1 MASFCVA
8 VSAASSGSPPG
19 GRRVPYSCQGLVTTS
34 YSSLIRRPRG
44 GCSPHSFGLV
54 RSGGSCLS
62 VWHRHLPNHGP
73 LHDRACG
80 TCSIRWLRKRDTTS
94 CTLRLR
100 RPLHTSLGLT
110 CPVSDHG
117 RAPGRACATTGR
129 GPASSWHR
137 VRSPFPLR
145 LPAPSGS
152 VYVGDP
158 ERYPHPGKPAHR
170 GALLEYLTPQGTSP
184 VAGSAALCV
193 LAAVAA
199 WAIRVPCSP
208 SVGQQ
213 AMCHWPGS
221 PIDPPPL

>member
-1 MASFCVA
+1 M
-8 VSAASSGSPPG
+8 
-19 GRRVPYSCQGLVTTS
+19 Q
-34 YSSLIRRPRG
+34 
-44 GCSPHSFGLV
+44 
-54 RSGGSCLS
+54 
-62 VWHRHLPNHGP
+62 
-73 LHDRACG
+73 
-80 TCSIRWLRKRDTTS
+80 
-94 CTLRLR
+94 
-100 RPLHTSLGLT
+100 TSLGLT

-145 LPAPSGS
+145 LPVPSGG

-213 AMCHWPGS
+213 AVCHWLGS
-221 PIDPPPL
+221 PIDPPPLQGAGVVSSFSIRTVPGPGFAVHLSFTMKLSLLHALP